1 MRRFS
6 TLKIF
11 SIAVALLCGSGAW
24 SQESSVAA
32 PADKQETAAAG
43 AEQTSPSPAV
53 PVSELDTEQELKVR
67 MSMYG
72 WLSGIKNEVTT
83 AQGES
88 TSEIPFSSL
97 LSALDFAN
105 FARLELQKG
114 KWGLFTE
121 LDFIKMSEDAE
132 FRIPRRN
139 PFKVGADV
147 VLKQTM
153 FEIGAIRSFEMNRFG
168 VDALVGARYFRVAS
182 DVNVGPLGADI
193 TKDWLDPMVG
203 ARLRFN
209 LSERWNA
216 SLRGDLAGFGTG
228 SELTT
233 NAVAVL
239 TYSISD
245 RYEVGF
251 GYRYM
256 NIELDK
262 DHLDLDMTTYGPV
275 IGMAINF

>member
-1 MRRFS
+1 
-6 TLKIF
+6 
-11 SIAVALLCGSGAW
+11 
-24 SQESSVAA
+24 
-32 PADKQETAAAG
+32 
-43 AEQTSPSPAV
+43 
-53 PVSELDTEQELKVR
+53 
-67 MSMYG
+67 
-72 WLSGIKNEVTT
+72 
-83 AQGES
+83 
-88 TSEIPFSSL
+88 
-97 LSALDFAN
+97 
-105 FARLELQKG
+105 
-114 KWGLFTE
+114 
-121 LDFIKMSEDAE
+121 MSEDAE